1 MCPPSTRNPGNHA
14 PSTLGQLRK
23 RPDSDTDTFQISM
36 RMKQRKRLAPEAK
49 QLVGNFL
56 KHKKKL
62 KTAVCSVHG
71 RRTRFSSLFAFKN
84 YIHCDHNILCTKQF
98 KLFFPHPCFLWANDL
113 AISDF
118 TNWCTFQGG
127 NKSDFGEGLVYC
139 DKSNVKSYHLHSL
152 PG

>member
-62 KTAVCSVHG
+62 KTATCSVHG

-84 YIHCDHNILCTKQF
+84 YIHCDHNILC
-98 KLFFPHPCFLWANDL
+98 
-113 AISDF
+113 
-118 TNWCTFQGG
+118 
-127 NKSDFGEGLVYC
+127 
-139 DKSNVKSYHLHSL
+139 KSNLNCSSHIPVFCEPMILPFLISL
-152 PG
+152 IGVLFKEVINLTLVRD